1 MNSSDKSKAQN
12 PSLAKRIAK
21 LKEEELNDTT
31 RNFLESLCDYYDS
44 KGYLTENQIQAF
56 EKIESRFSPQEKLKL
71 KAWIKNYKE
80 NYLKDT
86 KIVAKYYLQSG
97 YYQTVSRKILNEE
110 DFVPSE
116 AKLKKILGNKYAQQV
131 LKLHYDEPR
140 FEINDL
146 VKIRKSAGSMLI
158 DSHLIE
164 LRERSCFV
172 LENNLPVKHS
182 VKGGKRY
189 SILPMGTSTVVEC
202 DERNLILPK
211 KKRKKTK

>member
-1 MNSSDKSKAQN
+1 MNSSDKSKTQN

-116 AKLKKILGNKYAQQV
+116 AKLKKILGNKYAQHV
-131 LKLHYDEPR
+131 LKLHYDEPK
-140 FEINDL
+140 FQINDL
-146 VKIRKSAGSMLI
+146 VKIRKTAGSMLI